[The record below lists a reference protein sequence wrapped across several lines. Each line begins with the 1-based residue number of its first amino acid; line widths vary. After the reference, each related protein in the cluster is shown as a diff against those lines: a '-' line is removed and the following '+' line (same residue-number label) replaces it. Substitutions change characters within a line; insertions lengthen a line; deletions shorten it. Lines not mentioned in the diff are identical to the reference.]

1 MKFPRLSLAL
11 SIGALAVAALSA
23 TASHAATLKVWPAN
37 PQPGDILTATVY
49 PAAGETIEGVGMAAF
64 DTDSVKFYGDRAG
77 TVRGFVGF
85 PFDRSAGNFP
95 LRARVQVNGKEQILS
110 TSIQARN
117 RNYPTQHITM
127 RNQKTAS
134 TMHATDKLHAEKLYV
149 QSKMKDSYAA
159 PLWSGNWI
167 MPVNGATS
175 SGYGRKRYVNGK
187 WWGQHNGSDIK
198 APTGTPIHAMN
209 AGRVVLSDYLP
220 ALRGN
225 CIVIDHGCNVF
236 SVYMHMSK
244 RDLKAGDMVSKGETI
259 GEVGAT
265 GFVTGPHLH
274 FEVRVGWEPVDPM
287 KVISGGIKF

>member
-1 MKFPRLSLAL
+1 MKFPRLSLLL
-11 SIGALAVAALSA
+11 SISALAVAASC
-23 TASHAATLKVWPAN
+23 SHAATLKVAPAN
-37 PQPGDILTATVY
+37 PQPGDILTVTVY
-49 PAAGETIEGVGMAAF
+49 PGAGETIQGVGMAAF
-64 DTDSVKFYGDRAG
+64 DTNPVKFYGHDG
-77 TVRGFVGF
+77 GLVRGFVGL
-85 PFDRSAGNFP
+85 PFDRVAGKFPINARVKVNGHEQVLSATVVARARNFP
-95 LRARVQVNGKEQILS
+95 
-110 TSIQARN
+110 
-117 RNYPTQHITM
+117 TQRITM
-127 RNQKTAS
+127 SNKGTAS
-134 TMHATDKLHAEKLYV
+134 KMHATDKLHAEKLYV

-198 APTGTPIHAMN
+198 APTGRTVVAMN
-209 AGRVVLSDYLP
+209 AGRVVMSAYLP

-236 SVYMHMSK
+236 SVYMHLSK
-244 RDLKAGDMVSKGETI
+244 RDLKEGDTVAKGEKI

-274 FEVRVGWEPVDPM
+274 FEVRIGWEPVDPM
-287 KVISGGIKF
+287 KVVSGGIQF